1 MKLRICAAL
10 LVLALALGLGGCG
23 KGIAGVWAWELD
35 LTQLMAEDMG
45 AALGADGIEPP
56 EKMELTV
63 LLTLNRDGSFTMAVD
78 QEAGAASAEAFFQ
91 GLAPVLKELYYASFE
106 SRGTSR
112 EKLDGLLEKQGKT
125 LDGLVAELM
134 THLSADELLAAYGV
148 DRSGYWVQEG
158 DRLYLLAEKD
168 GQDRSESL
176 RFTLSG
182 NEMTL
187 TEMQSESLL
196 HNERV
201 EAQVILPVTLT
212 RR

>member
-1 MKLRICAAL
+1 MKRRICAVL
-10 LVLALALGLGGCG
+10 LILALVLGLGGCG

-35 LTQLMAEDMG
+35 LTRLMAEDMG
-45 AALGADGIEPP
+45 AALGAEGIEPP
-56 EKMELTV
+56 EKMVLTV
-63 LLTLNRDGSFTMAVD
+63 LLTLNRDGSFTLTVD
-78 QEAGAASAEAFFQ
+78 KEPSAASAESFFW
-91 GLAPVLKELYYASFE
+91 GLAPVLKELYYASYE
-106 SRGTSR
+106 SRGISR

-134 THLSADELLAAYGV
+134 THLSADELLEAYQV

-158 DRLYLLAEKD
+158 DRLYLLSEKD

-182 NEMTL
+182 AEMTV
-187 TEMQSESLL
+187 TEIASESLL
-196 HNERV
+196 HNEPV
-201 EAQVILPVTLT
+201 EAQIRLPVTLT